1 MVDVNV
7 DPFEGWEQEPVPI
20 SVIVGYAYQYLPDYI
35 SWTDPDGEAFMPTL
49 LSVLDVESGFNQFIK
64 SNVEGEASYGLFQIH
79 WPSAKSNEYGTGI
92 TQQFPQFEKFNKNV
106 SEMTPEEYQE
116 FLPLI
121 TDLNFQFTWA
131 NILMNQ
137 GKKDGLIFQDW
148 SAYNNGS
155 YKTKINL
162 HNNEWASIKNNPK
175 EFYSSARDGYTPNP
189 QWNNV
194 TNFGGDLEGFEPAD
208 TGMQDNAP
216 VTNEDKWKAVKA
228 YYGGQYYDIENDQ
241 WLEGYQ
247 GYSGYQ
253 EWLDKYGNFLDDK
266 REDPENSSVSDYLN
280 NTFDQGKILFDEWN
294 SVSKQEGFLNPFSLN
309 NLRRSPSTAD
319 IVMSAVYNRFL
330 RSAQNAGF
338 GSVTAQMTTLGH
350 LAHPSAIN
358 KMRRLV
364 TQFQASYP
372 NGDMQEMIDHVAE
385 GIANGYANENN
396 QRIKWGFNMPSFKDA
411 NAQEIQGMNQQIGDT
426 VSSVLL
432 GDYPNLT
439 DKIRNAWRDYRIV
452 NPNTSVSLNDFAMP
466 FIKKHQK
473 YNQIYLRKPKGM
485 SESNYISQYQQ
496 AVGSAMST
504 GNQAYN
510 RFVQS
515 GASMGST
522 QQEAYTSARF
532 GGGAKVSMGDAARN
546 DRRSIIERIGGMF
559 NG

>member
-7 DPFEGWEQEPVPI
+7 DPFEGWEQEPVPVE
-20 SVIVGYAYQYLPDYI
+20 VIVGYAYEHLNDYI
-35 SWTDPDGEAFMPTL
+35 NWKDDNGNAFLPTL
-49 LSVLDVESGFNQFIK
+49 LSVLHVESAGLKQFVK
-64 SNVEGEASYGLFQIH
+64 AAGSEESYGLFQIY
-79 WPSAKSNEYGTGI
+79 WPSHKQRIS
-92 TQQFPQFEKFNKNV
+92 QQYPQFSKFNKNV
-106 SEMTPEEYQE
+106 SDMSQEEYAE

-131 NILMNQ
+131 SVLMNQ
-137 GKKDGLIFQDW
+137 PGHIFSDW
-148 SAYNNGS
+148 SAYNDSS
-155 YKTKINL
+155 YIDDGFFEKYNDRYVTIKKTPKS
-162 HNNEWASIKNNPK
+162 HYEAAASGYIPKPQWENNP
-175 EFYSSARDGYTPNP
+175 NL
-189 QWNNV
+189 
-194 TNFGGDLEGFEPAD
+194 GGGLEDFEPAD
-208 TGMQDNAP
+208 TGMQDNTP

-309 NLRRSPSTAD
+309 NLRRSPTTAD
-319 IVMSAVYNRFL
+319 VVMSAVYNRFL

-338 GSVTAQMTTLGH
+338 GSVTAQFTALGH
-350 LAHPSAIN
+350 LAHPNAIN

-385 GIANGYANENN
+385 GIAIGYANENN
-396 QRIKWGFNMPSFKDA
+396 QRVKWGFNVPSFKDA

-504 GNQAYN
+504 GNEGYN